1 MTTAVDPVTLEVIRN
16 ALTATAEEMSL
27 VVMRSARSP
36 LLREAG
42 DLSSALT
49 DADGHLIAQGR
60 DIPMHMG
67 VMSFTVREF
76 LKRVPKSRLAP
87 GDVWFLN
94 LPEVGGNHLPDVK
107 AIRPVFVAA
116 RSSRL
121 RSTSRTGPTSAARCP
136 GATWPAP
143 PTPGRKGL
151 RIPPFRLFTADG
163 PYREN
168 LDMVLANVRGAQ
180 EREGDILAQMA
191 ATRDAEERL
200 HQIFAEH
207 GTDTVLAAIAA
218 IHDRAEAQMREA
230 LAAIPDGIYNGE
242 DWLDDDAA
250 GGEPVAV
257 RVRVTIE
264 GDSAKFDFSETADAA
279 RGPVNTTPFIAAAS
293 VFYVVKA
300 LFGPDIQPSG
310 GCYRPLE
317 IVTRPGSLLD
327 PGPERPVVG
336 GNHETSQRVADAVF
350 RALEPTGPE
359 RLSAGGPTTSGLVLF
374 GGRRADGVWTTFYET
389 HGGGEGARHD
399 RDGAP
404 VVRVHMSNVMNTPAE
419 VVEAEYPIRVECQ
432 RLRGGS
438 GGAGRRRGG
447 DGLHR
452 EYRVMCDDMSVTTMY
467 ERRVVPPYGLQG
479 GAPGAPFRVT
489 VSRADGHRLDLPGKA
504 NVRLDRNDV
513 VVVESCGGGGYGT
526 PEGSDTSVDSSVAA
540 RAGARANSPTEMRAD
555 SPPDSPAHS
564 RADSPAN
571 S

>member
-1 MTTAVDPVTLEVIRN
+1 MTFSVDPVTLEVIRH

-42 DLSSALT
+42 DLSSAVT
-49 DADGHLIAQGR
+49 DADGHLVAQGR

-76 LKRVPKSRLAP
+76 LNRVPKARLAP

-107 AIRPVFVAA
+107 AIRPVFFDGAIRAFAVNLAHWADAGGAVPGSYVA
-116 RSSRL
+116 
-121 RSTSRTGPTSAARCP
+121 
-136 GATWPAP
+136 GATDAWQE
-143 PTPGRKGL
+143 GL
-151 RIPPFRLFTADG
+151 RIPPLRLFSAEG
-163 PYREN
+163 PDREK
-168 LDMVLANVRGAQ
+168 LDFVLANVRGAP

-191 ATRDAEERL
+191 ATRAGEERL
-200 HQIFAEH
+200 HEILGEH
-207 GTDTVLAAIAA
+207 GTGTVSAAIDA
-218 IHDRAEAQMREA
+218 IHDRAEAQMRSA
-230 LAAIPDGIYNGE
+230 LAAFPDGAYEGE

-250 GGEPVAV
+250 DGGPVAV
-257 RVRVTIE
+257 RVCVTIR
-264 GDSAKFDFSETADAA
+264 GDRATFDFSATADAA

-293 VFYVVKA
+293 VFYVIKT
-300 LFGPDIQPSG
+300 LLGPHIQPSG
-310 GCYRPLE
+310 GCYRPLD

-350 RALEPTGPE
+350 RALEPAGPE
-359 RLSAGGPTTSGLVLF
+359 RISAGGPTTSGLVLF
-374 GGRRADGVWTTFYET
+374 GGRLADGAWTTLYET

-419 VVEAEYPIRVECQ
+419 VVEAEYPIRIECQ
-432 RLRGGS
+432 RLRRGS
-438 GGAGRRRGG
+438 GGAGRHRGG

-452 EYRVMCDDMSVTTMY
+452 EYRILCDDMSVTSMF

-479 GAPGAPFRVT
+479 GEPGAPFRVS
-489 VSRADGHRLDLPGKA
+489 VFHADGRATELPGKA
-504 NVRLDRNDV
+504 NVRLGCGDV
-513 VVVESCGGGGYGT
+513 VVVESCGGGGYGA
-526 PEGSDTSVDSSVAA
+526 PE
-540 RAGARANSPTEMRAD
+540 P
-555 SPPDSPAHS
+555 
-564 RADSPAN
+564 
-571 S
+571 